1 MSLPSGILRGGKKT
15 DNRRRREMEKTAF
28 SHQMRGGVF
37 KRQLSVS
44 VDLMKQTE
52 LLH

>member
-1 MSLPSGILRGGKKT
+1 MVLPSDILRGEKKT
-15 DNRRRREMEKTAF
+15 DIRRRREMGKTAF
-28 SHQMRGGVF
+28 SHKMRRGVF